1 MKKIAYTLAAAALL
15 LASTAHADRGD
26 QYALAKFGAMSVD
39 LNKADPLVAFGF
51 VYGYG
56 LTPRISAEAEL
67 NLGLLGGKY
76 KDASGETGEYRI
88 WTLGTYG
95 VYRFPVT
102 DIVYLKG
109 KAGFLYEGVSRT
121 SSIVDD
127 KSSYGFFPAIGLG
140 VGASVPLFGQSR
152 AVIEA
157 EFATV
162 DKDVKFWSI
171 GTHLAF

>member
-1 MKKIAYTLAAAALL
+1 MKKFAYGLAAATLL
-15 LASTAHADRGD
+15 LANAAQADRGA

-67 NLGLLGGKY
+67 NVGLIGGKY
-76 KDASGETGEYRI
+76 KDTGETGEYRL

-95 VYRFPVT
+95 VYRFPIT